1 MHLQE
6 IIIQV
11 LFVGAGG
18 TDFDTDTRFTFDN
31 GLFAAGD
38 RITVG
43 TGGTVITT
51 TGIGSVGIGTTNPT
65 QKLHLDG
72 NFRITGTIYDSLNQP
87 GDTGDLIVKE
97 LNGGL
102 SWVEQQSVT
111 LVLVEQ

>member
-1 MHLQE
+1 MTPIRDLHLMMDC
-6 IIIQV
+6 
-11 LFVGAGG
+11 LP
-18 TDFDTDTRFTFDN
+18 
-31 GLFAAGD
+31 AGD

-87 GDTGDLIVKE
+87 GSQEI
-97 LNGGL
+97 
-102 SWVEQQSVT
+102 
-111 LVLVEQ
+111 